1 MHRSIITGQSL
12 RTSIFYA
19 TGRTRL
25 DSSYRSA
32 HVRNRSVRH
41 PVFLKATA
49 AAPCAAWR
57 QKKRHVPGRTCLK
70 FYAEGTKGPER
81 PPGGGLARNSAYFDD
96 VVVVVVV
103 VVDDEAAADS
113 ESPDIAMPL
122 SIAAGD
128 VVVSVEVSVDVVVS
142 AGFEQAAA
150 VRHRA
155 AAARGRS
162 LELILITGR
171 IPSHKDVR
179 NMAKVS
185 L

>member
-1 MHRSIITGQSL
+1 MRHLTGQYCVRTKKKARSGSVPQETL
-12 RTSIFYA
+12 R
-19 TGRTRL
+19 GGNKR
-25 DSSYRSA
+25 
-32 HVRNRSVRH
+32 
-41 PVFLKATA
+41 PKEA
-49 AAPCAAWR
+49 AG
-57 QKKRHVPGRTCLK
+57 QG
-70 FYAEGTKGPER
+70 E
-81 PPGGGLARNSAYFDD
+81 ARNSAYFDE

-103 VVDDEAAADS
+103 VVDVEAEA

-179 NMAKVS
+179 EYGQAAVVKRCGSNDDLIKNR
-185 L
+185 